1 MKVHVD
7 RTTWRGTKA
16 PQTIADNN
24 SQTDESR
31 RLQRT
36 PAASPGKPFEFLP
49 HRIHQFKKCLFDT
62 TKLWRMYYAALG
74 NQNKG
79 LLERELAGGVN
90 TLLDISIPL
99 SLDAKNKT
107 LR

>member
-1 MKVHVD
+1 
-7 RTTWRGTKA
+7 
-16 PQTIADNN
+16 
-24 SQTDESR
+24 
-31 RLQRT
+31 
-36 PAASPGKPFEFLP
+36 
-49 HRIHQFKKCLFDT
+49 
-62 TKLWRMYYAALG
+62 MYYVALG